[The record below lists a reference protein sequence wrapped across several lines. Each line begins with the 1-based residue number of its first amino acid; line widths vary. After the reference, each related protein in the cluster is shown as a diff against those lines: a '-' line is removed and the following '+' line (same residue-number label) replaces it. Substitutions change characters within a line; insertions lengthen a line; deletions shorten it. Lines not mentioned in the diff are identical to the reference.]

1 MSRVAR
7 AKPSMVPV
15 YLVCVL
21 IAAAFVG
28 AIVALGYLL
37 R

>member
-1 MSRVAR
+1 MTGMAR

-15 YLVCVL
+15 YLACL
-21 IAAAFVG
+21 GAAALIVG
-28 AIVALGYLL
+28 LIVAAGYLL

>member
-1 MSRVAR
+1 MI
-7 AKPSMVPV
+7 PV
-15 YLVCVL
+15 YLVGFLV
-21 IAAAFVG
+21 AATFVG

>member
-15 YLVCVL
+15 YLVCFV

-28 AIVALGYLL
+28 AVVGLGYLL

>member
-1 MSRVAR
+1 MTGMAR

-15 YLVCVL
+15 YLACVG
-21 IAAAFVG
+21 AAAVLVG
-28 AIVALGYLL
+28 LIVVAGYLL

>member
-1 MSRVAR
+1 
-7 AKPSMVPV
+7 MVPV
-15 YLVCVL
+15 YLVCFA

-28 AIVALGYLL
+28 AIVGLGYLL

>member
-15 YLVCVL
+15 FLVCFA

-28 AIVALGYLL
+28 AIVGLGYLL

>member
-1 MSRVAR
+1 MPRER
-7 AKPSMVPV
+7 PSMVPV
-15 YLVCVL
+15 YLVCFG

-28 AIVALGYLL
+28 AVVVAGYLL

>member
-1 MSRVAR
+1 VPRP
-7 AKPSMVPV
+7 KPSMVPV
-15 YLVCVL
+15 YLACFA

-28 AIVALGYLL
+28 VIVALGYLL

>member
-1 MSRVAR
+1 VPR

-15 YLVCVL
+15 YVACLA

-28 AIVALGYLL
+28 VVVIAGYLL

>member
-1 MSRVAR
+1 MTRVAR

-15 YLVCVL
+15 FLVCFA

-28 AIVALGYLL
+28 VVVALGYLL